1 MYATLLASCRGLR
14 HDLWPL
20 PRDLALHPGRPDS
33 NFMIDS
39 YDWSLEPS
47 AWASLV
53 LPSFDDEKLWGDDS
67 ASFRAHTQS
76 SPFWSNYEK
85 L

>member
-1 MYATLLASCRGLR
+1 
-14 HDLWPL
+14 
-20 PRDLALHPGRPDS
+20 
-33 NFMIDS
+33 MIDS

-76 SPFWSNYEK
+76 SPFWSNYET